1 MPFYIQEKRSARGKY
16 TMGNNARPYRTAE
29 EAYAM
34 LDDLDE
40 HGGCGPLR
48 VVDHTLRVIPRP
60 AKHAEDYF
68 DHVAALARQGLNQDG
83 SPRNTTATN
92 NFVKAAHI
100 YAQIVGGGLLDD
112 RREYQVSDLA
122 RMYDLDDAEATA
134 LYNLIQK
141 GAV

>member
-16 TMGNNARPYRTAE
+16 TMGNNPAAYRTAE

-60 AKHAEDYF
+60 
-68 DHVAALARQGLNQDG
+68 
-83 SPRNTTATN
+83 TATAT
-92 NFVKAAHI
+92 NFVKAARI

-122 RMYDLDDAEATA
+122 RMYDLDDAESRA
-134 LYNLIQK
+134 LYDLIQV